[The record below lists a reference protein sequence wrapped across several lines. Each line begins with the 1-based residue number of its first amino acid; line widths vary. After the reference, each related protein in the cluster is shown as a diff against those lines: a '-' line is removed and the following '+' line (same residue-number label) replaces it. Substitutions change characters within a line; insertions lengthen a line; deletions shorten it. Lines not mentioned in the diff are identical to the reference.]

1 MNACERCGIT
11 HVKHGSS
18 AVRTGRCG
26 HAHGVTVRK
35 YSFVVEGELT
45 DELGIAFAGMT
56 LTRNDGKTLLVGQ
69 VRDQAELQGLLQ
81 RISNLGLTLLSAST
95 TGADEGGAN

>member
-1 MNACERCGIT
+1 M
-11 HVKHGSS
+11 
-18 AVRTGRCG
+18 AVRE
-26 HAHGVTVRK
+26 

-45 DELGIAFAGMT
+45 DELGITFAGMT
-56 LTRNDGKTLLVGQ
+56 LTRDGGRTLLVGQ

-95 TGADEGGAN
+95 TDAEEGAAS

>member
-1 MNACERCGIT
+1 M
-11 HVKHGSS
+11 
-18 AVRTGRCG
+18 
-26 HAHGVTVRK
+26 TVRE
-35 YSFVVEGELT
+35 YSLVVEGELT
-45 DELGIAFAGMT
+45 DELGNTFAGMT
-56 LTRNDGKTLLVGQ
+56 LTRNEGNTLLVGQ